1 MALLNPF
8 KKFAALRTFAC
19 HVDTRV
25 EARLASPKVGTRQT
39 GVFTLRGCGLY
50 ADGVRSDA

>member
-50 ADGVRSDA
+50 AYGVRSDA